1 MKKMLILFFVLVVTQ
16 LHAQLL
22 TWTPSFIQ
30 QSSSSVTITVDASMG
45 SKGLL
50 NYTPVTGVYVHIGV
64 ITNKNPTA
72 GAWKYVPSFCV
83 WGTANPLALSTS
95 TGTNKWSFTITGGLR
110 TFFGITDATETIQ
123 KIAIIF
129 RSADG
134 NLKAVNTDGSDMY
147 VPVYDNG
154 TYARVDAPYR
164 QPMYNPTPEPLSLQI
179 GSTLALTAN
188 AANATTLNLYFNGVK
203 LATTA
208 TSIISATTSIT
219 VAGNQQVIAEAI
231 NGSIT
236 NRDTFNTVVA
246 SSNTVAALPT
256 GVTDG
261 INYDAADPTV
271 ATLVLYAPNKSNVF
285 VTGDFNNW
293 SLSSHQMNVT
303 PDGLRYWIKLTGLTS
318 GTEYAY
324 QYIIDGSLRV
334 ADYNTEKILDPDNDS
349 YIAAATYPNLKAY
362 PTGKATGI
370 VSILQTAKPA
380 YNWAVPS
387 FTRPDKRNLV
397 IYELLVRDFTA
408 AQNFKTLTDTLSYL
422 KRLGINAIEVM
433 PFNEFE
439 GNSSWGYNPSFY
451 LAPDKAYGTETDV
464 RKFIDACHSQ
474 GMAVIMD
481 MVMNHAFGS
490 SPMVK
495 MYWDGANSRPA
506 TNSPWF
512 NPVATHPYS
521 VGYDFN
527 HEAQATK
534 DLVDKVVT
542 HWLTNYKV
550 DGFRW
555 DLAKGFTQN
564 AHCNASITDETCI
577 STYDSTRVATWKR
590 IYNKMQSVSAGS
602 YCILE
607 DFVAN
612 TEETELANYGMM
624 IWGNLSTNYQQ
635 STMGY
640 NTGWDLS
647 SGLYTNRGYNQP
659 ALVTYQESHDEER
672 LQFKNGQYGNAS
684 GSYNIKTLA
693 TGLKRDAMAT
703 AIWAMTPGPKM
714 LWEFGELGYDYSRCY
729 LATNGDG
736 GDCNTKTDPKPVK
749 WDYYLDTNRSALY
762 TVYSK
767 LFQLRAIPRYLSTF
781 TSWKSGSNADL
792 AGSVKQ
798 LRLNDTA
805 LSVVAFGNFDVVP
818 LSASITFPAT
828 GTWYNYLTP
837 ASAAVQVNSLTYPIT
852 LQPGEYY
859 VYTSRDVNGTAVI
872 ATNWLSFTGNE
883 VGNGSVQLNWTVSSD
898 VSSSHYD
905 VERSTDSINF
915 TAIGNVAAKTSTV
928 QVGYTYTDAQPLS
941 GNDYYRIKEVDSAGK
956 YFYSSI
962 VRVNVTSVSQGTT
975 ALWQVYPNPSYSYS
989 GNTAL
994 HLLTNVNQLQL
1005 SLTDVS
1011 GRILYQ
1017 YTAASATAGQQFSIP
1032 LQNLGKGLY
1041 LLNVNTDKGKRT
1053 EKIMVL

>member
-1 MKKMLILFFVLVVTQ
+1 MKKNFTLLFVLVITQ

-22 TWTPSFIQ
+22 TWTPAFIQ
-30 QSSSSVTITVDASMG
+30 QSSSSVTITVDATMG
-45 SKGLL
+45 SKGLQ
-50 NYTPVTGVYVHIGV
+50 NYTPVDAVYVHIGV
-64 ITNKNPTA
+64 ITNKNPA
-72 GAWKYVPSFCV
+72 ASPWKYVPSFCV
-83 WGTANPLALSTS
+83 WGSANPLALCTS
-95 TGTNKWSFTITGGLR
+95 TATNKWSFTITGGLR
-110 TFFGITDATETIQ
+110 AFFGITDATETIQ
-123 KIAIIF
+123 KIAILF

-134 NLKAVNTDGSDMY
+134 NSKAANTDGTDMY

-154 TYARVDAPYR
+154 TYARVEAPFR
-164 QPMYNPTPEPLSLQI
+164 QPMYSPQPEPLSLQI
-179 GSTLALTAN
+179 GSTLVLTGS
-188 AANATTLNLYFNGVK
+188 AANATTVNLYFNGTK
-203 LATTA
+203 LATSTTA
-208 TSIISATTSIT
+208 NASVSASIT

-231 NGSIT
+231 KGALT
-236 NRDTFNTVVA
+236 NRDTLNLAVA
-246 SSNTVAALPT
+246 SANTIAALPT

-261 INYDAADPTV
+261 INYDVSDPTV
-271 ATLVLYAPNKSNVF
+271 ATLVLYAPNKSNVL

-293 SLSSHQMNVT
+293 SISSNQMNVT
-303 PDGLRYWIKLTGLTS
+303 PDGLRYWIRLTGLTS
-318 GTEYAY
+318 GAEYAY
-324 QYIIDGSLRV
+324 QYWIDGSLRV

-349 YIAAATYPNLKAY
+349 YIPAATYPNLKAY
-362 PTGKATGI
+362 PTGKTTGI
-370 VSILQTAKPA
+370 VSILQTAKPT
-380 YNWAVPS
+380 YVWQVPT
-387 FTRPDKRNLV
+387 FTRPDKRNLI

-422 KRLGINAIEVM
+422 KRLGVNAIEVM

-495 MYWDGANSRPA
+495 MYWDAANNRPA

-512 NPVATHPYS
+512 NPIATHPYS

-542 HWLTNYKV
+542 HWLINYKV

-564 AHCNASITDETCI
+564 THCNASITDETCI

-590 IYNKMQSVSAGS
+590 IYDKMQSVSTGS

-624 IWGNLSTNYQQ
+624 IWGNLNTNYQQ
-635 STMGY
+635 ATMGY
-640 NTGWDLS
+640 NTNWDLN

-659 ALVTYQESHDEER
+659 NLVTYQESHDEER
-672 LQFKNGQYGNAS
+672 LMFKEEQYGNTS
-684 GSYNIKTLA
+684 GNYNIKTIA
-693 TGLKRDAMAT
+693 TGLNRNAMAT

-714 LWEFGELGYDYSRCY
+714 LWQFGELGYDYSRCY

-749 WDYYLDTNRSALY
+749 WNYYLDSNRRALY
-762 TVYSK
+762 NVYSK
-767 LFQLRAIPRYLSTF
+767 LFQFRNIPKYLSTF
-781 TSWKSGSNADL
+781 TGWQAGSSADL
-792 AGSVKQ
+792 SGSVKQ
-798 LRLNDTA
+798 LRVNNLA

-818 LSASITFPAT
+818 LSASITFPST
-828 GTWYNYLTP
+828 GTWFNYLTP
-837 ASAAVQVNSLTYPIT
+837 SSTVIQVNSLTYPII

-859 VYTSRDVNGTAVI
+859 VYTNKDVNSTTTLT
-872 ATNWLSFTGNE
+872 TNWLSFSGNQ
-883 VGNGSVQLNWTVSSD
+883 VGNGSVQLNWTVGND
-898 VSSSHYD
+898 FNSSHYE
-905 VERSTDSINF
+905 VERSTDSVNF
-915 TAIGNVAAKTSTV
+915 TVIVNTVAKTSTV
-928 QVGYTYTDAQPLS
+928 QLSYSFVDAQPVS
-941 GNDYYRIKEVDSAGK
+941 GNDYYRIKEVDSVGK
-956 YFYSSI
+956 FYYSSI
-962 VRVNVTSVSQGTT
+962 IKVNFTGAGQGQT
-975 ALWQVYPNPSYSYS
+975 ALWQVYPNPSYNYS
-989 GNTAL
+989 GRTAL

-1005 SLTDVS
+1005 TLTDVS

-1017 YTAASATAGQQFSIP
+1017 YSTASVTAGQQIAIP
-1032 LQNLGKGLY
+1032 LQNPGRGLY

-1053 EKIMVL
+1053 EKIVVF

>member
-1 MKKMLILFFVLVVTQ
+1 MKKIFTLVFILFLSQT
-16 LHAQLL
+16 HAQLL
-22 TWTPSFIQ
+22 TWTPQFIQ
-30 QSSSSVTITVDASMG
+30 QSSNPVTITLDATMG
-45 SKGLL
+45 NKGLL
-50 NYTPVTGVYVHIGV
+50 NYTPINAVYVHIGV
-64 ITNKNPTA
+64 ITNKNPA
-72 GAWKYVPSFCV
+72 ASPWKYVPAFCV
-83 WGTANPLALSTS
+83 WGTANPLALCTS

-134 NLKAVNTDGSDMY
+134 NSKADNTDGSDMY

-154 TYARVDAPYR
+154 TYARVDAPLR
-164 QPMYNPTPEPLSLQI
+164 QPLYIPQPEPLSLHI
-179 GSTLALTAN
+179 GSTITLTGN
-188 AANATTLNLYFNGVK
+188 AANATILNLYFNGVK
-203 LATTA
+203 LATSTNATA
-208 TSIISATTSIT
+208 TANSSIT
-219 VAGNQQVIAEAI
+219 IAGNQQVIAEAI
-231 NGSIT
+231 NGSLI
-236 NRDTFNTVVA
+236 NRDTLNLVVA
-246 SSNTVAALPT
+246 STNTIAALPI
-256 GVTDG
+256 GATDG
-261 INYDAADPTV
+261 INYEATDPTV

-293 SLSSHQMNVT
+293 SLSSNQMNVT
-303 PDGLRYWIKLTGLTS
+303 PDGLRYWIRLTGLTS

-324 QYIIDGSLRV
+324 QYLIDGSLRV

-349 YIAAATYPNLKAY
+349 YIPAATYPNLKAY

-370 VSILQTAKPA
+370 VSILQTAKPI
-380 YNWAVPS
+380 YNWLVPT
-387 FTRPDKRNLV
+387 FTRPDKRNLI

-422 KRLGINAIEVM
+422 KRLGVNAIEVM

-464 RKFIDACHSQ
+464 RKFIDACHIQ

-495 MYWDGANSRPA
+495 MYWDGVNNRPA
-506 TNSPWF
+506 ANSPWF

-527 HEAQATK
+527 HETQPTK

-564 AHCNASITDETCI
+564 AHCKASMTDETCI

-590 IYNKMQSVSAGS
+590 IYDKMQSVSTGS

-624 IWGNLSTNYQQ
+624 IWGNLNTNYQQ
-635 STMGY
+635 ATMGY
-640 NTGWDLS
+640 NTNWDLS
-647 SGLYTNRGYNQP
+647 SGLYINRGYHQP
-659 ALVTYQESHDEER
+659 NLVAYQESHDEER
-672 LQFKNGQYGNAS
+672 LMFKNEQYGNNS
-684 GSYNIKTLA
+684 GNYTIKTI
-693 TGLKRDAMAT
+693 TTSLKRNAMAT

-714 LWEFGELGYDYSRCY
+714 LWQFSELGYDYSRCY
-729 LATNGDG
+729 LATNGEG

-749 WDYYLDTNRSALY
+749 WDYYLDSNRRALY
-762 TVYSK
+762 NVYSK
-767 LFQLRAIPRYLSTF
+767 LFQLRTIPKYLSAF
-781 TSWKSGSNADL
+781 TGWQTGSSADL

-798 LRLNDTA
+798 LKVNDPT
-805 LSVVAFGNFDVVP
+805 LSVVVFGNFDVVP
-818 LSASITFPAT
+818 LSASIAFPAT
-828 GTWYNYLTP
+828 GTWFNYLTP
-837 ASAAVQVNSLTYPIT
+837 STIQVNSLAYPIT

-859 VYTSRDVNGTAVI
+859 VYTNKDVNGTTTLTI
-872 ATNWLSFTGNE
+872 NWLNFTGNQ
-883 VGNGSVQLNWTVSSD
+883 VGNGSVQLNWTVSND
-898 VSSSHYD
+898 FSSSHYE

-915 TAIGNVAAKTSTV
+915 TSIGNTVTKTSSA
-928 QVGYTYTDAQPLS
+928 QVSYSYVDAKPFS
-941 GNDYYRIKEVDSAGK
+941 GNDYYRIKEVDSIGK
-956 YFYSSI
+956 FYYSSI
-962 VRVNVTSVSQGTT
+962 IRIKVTSASQGTT
-975 ALWQVYPNPSYSYS
+975 TLWQVYPNPSFSYS
-989 GNTAL
+989 GATSL

-1005 SLTDVS
+1005 TLTDVS

-1017 YTAASATAGQQFSIP
+1017 YSTASASGGQQIAVP
-1032 LQNLGKGLY
+1032 LQNRGRGVY
-1041 LLNVNTDKGKRT
+1041 LLNVNSDKGKRT
-1053 EKIMVL
+1053 ERIVVF